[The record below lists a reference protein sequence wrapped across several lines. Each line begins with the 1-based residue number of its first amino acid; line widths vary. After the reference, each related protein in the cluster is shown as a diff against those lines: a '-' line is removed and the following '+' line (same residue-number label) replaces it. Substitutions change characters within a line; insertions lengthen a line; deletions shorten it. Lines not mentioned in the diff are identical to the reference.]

1 MIQENIVKLVQYGLA
16 TGLVEAEDK
25 RYVTNKVLELLK
37 MDVIDD
43 DALQQILDFDGS
55 DKSVIDEL
63 ETVLYNICTY
73 AYEQGILEENS
84 VG

>member
-73 AYEQGILEENS
+73 A
-84 VG
+84 